1 MTVARVPVIRVSSW
15 VIGSGIVTG
24 IIVTRSVRRAWVIVT
39 GSVIVT
45 WIQVTGSAVIS
56 AVVTSVDRGQTQNS
70 EENQYLHCVIYP
82 ILIPGLTV
90 TNELQSVS
98 LLLYRDYVMSR
109 S

>member
-1 MTVARVPVIRVSSW
+1 MCNLERSDNLYNHGIKYIMIKRSLIDSECLLLTW

-39 GSVIVT
+39 GTVIVT

-82 ILIPGLTV
+82 I
-90 TNELQSVS
+90 
-98 LLLYRDYVMSR
+98 
-109 S
+109 